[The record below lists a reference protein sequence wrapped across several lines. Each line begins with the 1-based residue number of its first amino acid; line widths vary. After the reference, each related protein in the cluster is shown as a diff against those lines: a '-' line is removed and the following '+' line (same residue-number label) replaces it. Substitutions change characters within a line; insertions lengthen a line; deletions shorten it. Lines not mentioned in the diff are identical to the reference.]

1 MKKYLSHSI
10 SVALITLVFMG
21 CKHDNI
27 EPILGPQIVA
37 CPSEDFAFIN
47 PVAVSNNNPDFTTD
61 SVIVSAQFNEKIPWE
76 VILTGQT
83 SGAAYASNGDGDVV
97 SVAWYGES
105 ENGIFFRA
113 GETVQVQIVS
123 CDSTFNGPS
132 VTVLAPKTPTGTLVD
147 DFDGNG
153 LATSWNNAS
162 GDLVFLG
169 TRNDSVVPQGSNY
182 MSLDGTDVCK
192 GSYLGMMLHSP
203 SSIAYGLPADS
214 NNVYLNVIANGSSNA
229 IMELRVQETDGDEYR
244 YQVPVT
250 WGGWGLISVRYA
262 DFIPQGATNGMDPNN
277 CDEVRVALR
286 SDNIGAGV
294 QLNLDY
300 IVFTTGGPFQP

>member
-1 MKKYLSHSI
+1 MKKDILYSSI
-10 SVALITLVFMG
+10 LIIFITFFG

-27 EPILGPQIVA
+27 EPILGPQISA

-47 PVAVSNNNPDFTTD
+47 PVTVNNNNPDFTTD
-61 SVIVSAQFNEKIPWE
+61 SVVVSAVFNETIPWE
-76 VILTGQT
+76 VIITGQT
-83 SGAAYASNGDGDVV
+83 SGAVYTQSGEGENV
-97 SVAWYGES
+97 SAVWKGES
-105 ENGIFFRA
+105 QNGIFFRA
-113 GETVQVQIVS
+113 GETASLEVVS
-123 CDSTFNGPS
+123 CDSIFSGPTI
-132 VTVLAPKTPTGTLVD
+132 TVIATKTPIGTLVD
-147 DFDGNG
+147 DFDGG
-153 LATSWNNAS
+153 GVASSWNNAS

-169 TRNDSVVPQGSNY
+169 VRNDSLVPQGSNY
-182 MSLDGTDVCK
+182 MSLDGTDVGK

-229 IMELRVQETDGDEYR
+229 IIELRVQETDGDEYR

-250 WGGWGLISVRYA
+250 WSGWRLISVRYA
-262 DFIPQGATNGMDPNN
+262 DFIPQGVTNGMDPNI

-286 SDNIGAGV
+286 SDNIGSGV